1 MLKPE
6 KMQRVRLISME
17 SVVRP
22 LVSELHRLGMVEIRR
37 FNAEGF
43 DTGKTVEAYDRI
55 SSNLVRIRSIK
66 TMLGLSGQYAQE
78 TDMELDKALRLAE
91 DFHIEDELRRK
102 HAAMEKANN
111 EISSLQA
118 KLRELDRLS
127 GFNIDFSKL
136 SSSSV
141 SFAVGSIPAKNLP
154 SLKNELKKCSRCNF
168 ESRIVGQDAMVV
180 AAHPAD
186 DASAELA
193 LSRMGFAPIDISGF
207 TTPAK
212 TRQEFKARITQLDK
226 EAEAAKKEIAAMSEK
241 YKDKVLT
248 IDKVLTNWSERALVT
263 KEFAFGKQTAIF
275 EGWVKEKDYASL
287 QSTLETKFGKKI
299 NLERIKSKEEPPVV
313 LNNPK
318 STAPF
323 QFLVELFSLPKADEI
338 DPTIILLFSVPIIYG
353 MMMGDVVYGLVSF
366 IVSNWLMKKF
376 KKGGLGYGAA
386 SLWRFSAISGM
397 IFGVIFNEWGG
408 FTLYQIF
415 EHLQEWGLI
424 NLAAMGIT
432 GPIYEGFSRS
442 HQTSMLIGISILLGL
457 VQIAFGF
464 FLGALNAWEHDR
476 KHAIAKLSWIFI
488 ELGGTLIVCA
498 MFINLLPTEPYL
510 TIGGVI
516 FGLAFIIMV
525 ITEGAMGILEL
536 PALLGNVLSY
546 ARIAAVGLVGLLLAE
561 LINETFVPHPEQGIV
576 YALIMLPI
584 LIFLH
589 LFNMGLAMF
598 ECIVQGGRLNL
609 VEFFGK
615 FYHGG
620 GKAFTPFSMNVKK

>member
-6 KMQRVRLISME
+6 KMQRVRLISTE
-17 SVVRP
+17 SAVRQ
-22 LVSELHRLGMVEIRR
+22 LISELHRLGMVEFRR
-37 FNAEGF
+37 FSAEGF
-43 DTGKTVEAYDRI
+43 DTGKPVEAYDRI

-66 TMLGLSGQYAQE
+66 AMLGLSGKYAQE
-78 TDMELDKALRLAE
+78 TDIELDKALRLAE

-102 HAAMEKANN
+102 HSAMERANS
-111 EISSLQA
+111 EISTLQA
-118 KLRELDRLS
+118 KLREIGKLS
-127 GFNIDFSKL
+127 GFNIDFSRL
-136 SSSSV
+136 ASSTL
-141 SFAVGSIPAKNLP
+141 SFAVGSVPAKNLP
-154 SLKNELKKCSRCNF
+154 ALKNELKKCKICNF
-168 ESRIVGQDAMVV
+168 ESRIVGPDAMIVV
-180 AAHPAD
+180 AHPTE

-207 TTPAK
+207 KAPAK
-212 TRQEFKARITQLDK
+212 TREEFKARISELGK
-226 EAEAAKKEIAAMSEK
+226 EAETAKNEIAAMSEK
-241 YKDKVLT
+241 YREKVLT

-263 KEFAFGKQTAIF
+263 KELAFGRQTAIL
-275 EGWVKEKDYASL
+275 EGWVKEKDFPSL
-287 QSTLETKFGKKI
+287 SSTLETKFSSKVF
-299 NLERIKSKEEPPVV
+299 LERITSKEDPPVV

-318 STAPF
+318 ATHPF

-338 DPTIILLFSVPIIYG
+338 DPTIILLISVPIIYG
-353 MMMGDVVYGLVSF
+353 MMMGDVFYGLVSF
-366 IVSNWLMKKF
+366 FVANWMMKKF

-397 IFGVIFNEWGG
+397 IFGMIFNEWGG
-408 FTLYQIF
+408 FTLYGLLGHF
-415 EHLQEWGLI
+415 QEWGLI
-424 NLAAMGIT
+424 NLEAMGIV

-442 HQTSMLIGISILLGL
+442 HQTALLIGIAILIGL

-464 FLGALNAWEHDR
+464 FLGALNAWEHDK
-476 KHAIAKLSWIFI
+476 KHAVAKISWIFI
-488 ELGGTLIVCA
+488 ELGGALIVCA
-498 MFINLLPTEPYL
+498 MFLNLLPAEPFL

-516 FGLAFIIMV
+516 FGAALIVMLA
-525 ITEGAMGILEL
+525 TEGPMGMLEL
-536 PALLGNVLSY
+536 PSLLGNLLSY

-576 YALIMLPI
+576 YALIMLPLLI
-584 LIFLH
+584 LLH

-620 GKAFTPFSMNVKK
+620 GKAFAPFSMYVKK